1 MKKYFFIFLFFLFLI
16 LKTASS
22 NAETKQAE
30 KGSVGA
36 SVPENLTESLR
47 KGKEKVQVLCSAC
60 HGLDGV
66 AASGGNSVIVPNL
79 TAQHKDY
86 LIAKLKDYKSGKINH
101 PQMTLIA
108 QMLTDEEIEYVS
120 EWYSRIK
127 IQIFDPNLVLS
138 KLPSYIS
145 P

>member
-1 MKKYFFIFLFFLFLI
+1 MKILIIAFSFFLLVINVVF
-16 LKTASS
+16 AD
-22 NAETKQAE
+22 TKQAE
-30 KGSVGA
+30 TGSVGA
-36 SVPENLTESLR
+36 TISKNLTEELR
-47 KGKEKVQVLCSAC
+47 QGKAKVQVICSAC

-66 AASGGNSVIVPNL
+66 AASGGNSVIIPNL

-108 QMLTDEEIEYVS
+108 QMLTDEEISYVS

-127 IQIFDPNLVLS
+127 IRIFDPNLILAKPS
-138 KLPSYIS
+138 K
-145 P
+145 

>member
-1 MKKYFFIFLFFLFLI
+1 MKILI
-16 LKTASS
+16 IAVSLSLLVINFVFAD
-22 NAETKQAE
+22 TKQAE
-30 KGSVGA
+30 TGSVGA
-36 SVPENLTESLR
+36 TISKNLTEELR
-47 KGKEKVQVLCSAC
+47 QGKAKVQVICSAC

-66 AASGGNSVIVPNL
+66 AASGGNSVIIPNL

-108 QMLTDEEIEYVS
+108 QMLTDEEISYVS

-127 IQIFDPNLVLS
+127 IRIFDPNLILA
-138 KLPSYIS
+138 KPSQ
-145 P
+145 

>member
-1 MKKYFFIFLFFLFLI
+1 MKEYFFIFSIFLFLI
-16 LKTASS
+16 FQPVSV
-22 NAETKQAE
+22 NADTKKQAE
-30 KGSVGA
+30 KGSVWA
-36 SVPENLTESLR
+36 SVPENLTEQLR
-47 KGKEKVQVLCSAC
+47 IGKEKVQVICSAC

-66 AASGGNSVIVPNL
+66 AASGGNSVIIPNL

-108 QMLTDEEIEYVS
+108 QMLTDEEIENVS

-138 KLPSYIS
+138 KPSE
-145 P
+145 

>member
-1 MKKYFFIFLFFLFLI
+1 MKIFFFIFSIFLFLI
-16 LKTASS
+16 FQQISAIVVTI
-22 NAETKQAE
+22 KQAE

-36 SVPENLTESLR
+36 SVPENLTEQLR
-47 KGKEKVQVLCSAC
+47 IGKEKVQVICSAC

-66 AASGGNSVIVPNL
+66 AASGGNSVIIPNL

-86 LIAKLKDYKSGKINH
+86 LIAKLKDYKSGKIKH

-138 KLPSYIS
+138 KPSK
-145 P
+145 

>member
-1 MKKYFFIFLFFLFLI
+1 MKILI
-16 LKTASS
+16 IAFSFSLLVINVVFAD
-22 NAETKQAE
+22 TKQAE
-30 KGSVGA
+30 TGSVGA
-36 SVPENLTESLR
+36 TISKNLTEELR
-47 KGKEKVQVLCSAC
+47 QGKAKVQVICSAC

-66 AASGGNSVIVPNL
+66 AASGGNSVIIPNL

-86 LIAKLKDYKSGKINH
+86 LIAKLKDYKSGKVNH

-127 IQIFDPNLVLS
+127 IRIFDP
-138 KLPSYIS
+138 KLILDKPSE
-145 P
+145 

>member
-1 MKKYFFIFLFFLFLI
+1 MKVFFFIFSIFLFLI
-16 LKTASS
+16 FQPVSV
-22 NAETKQAE
+22 NADTKKQAE
-30 KGSVGA
+30 KGSVGV
-36 SVPENLTESLR
+36 SVSANLTEQLR

-86 LIAKLKDYKSGKINH
+86 LIAKLKDYISGKINH

-108 QMLTDEEIEYVS
+108 QMLND
-120 EWYSRIK
+120 
-127 IQIFDPNLVLS
+127 
-138 KLPSYIS
+138 
-145 P
+145 